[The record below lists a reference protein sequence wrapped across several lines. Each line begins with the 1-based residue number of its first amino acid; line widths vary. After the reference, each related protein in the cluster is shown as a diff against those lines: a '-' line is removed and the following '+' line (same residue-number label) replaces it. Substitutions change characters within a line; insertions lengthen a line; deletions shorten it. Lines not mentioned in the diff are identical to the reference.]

1 MAPVSAVLTD
11 IEGTTTPISFVKET
25 LFPYARRALDGFLA
39 DHGQEPEV
47 SACLTETRRLAAPG
61 EDAPAALRRWMDEDA
76 KVTPLKTLQGLI
88 WRQGFLDGRLRGHLW
103 PDVAPSLRA
112 WSRAGIGL
120 HVYSSGS
127 VAAQKLLFG
136 HSDAGDLSPLFGG
149 FFDTEVG
156 GKREA
161 ASYGAIA
168 RGLHLSPAEIL
179 FLSDVA
185 EELDAA
191 STAGLAT
198 CQLVREADGTQP
210 CDRHRQALDFPG
222 VAALFG
228 LPQPRAVAAQ

>member
-11 IEGTTTPISFVKET
+11 IEGTTSSIAFVKET
-25 LFPYARRALDGFLA
+25 LFPFAREALEGFLA

-47 SACLTETRRLAAPG
+47 TACLTEARRLAEPG
-61 EDAPAALRRWMDEDA
+61 EDAAAALRRWMAEDA

-88 WRQGFLDGRLRGHLW
+88 WRQGYLDGRIEGHLW
-103 PDVAPSLRA
+103 PDVAPCLRA
-112 WSRAGIGL
+112 WARAGIGL

-127 VAAQKLLFG
+127 VAAQKLIFG
-136 HSDAGDLSPLFGG
+136 HSAAGDLASLFTG
-149 FFDTEVG
+149 FFDTTTG

-168 RGLHLSPAEIL
+168 RGLHLPPESIL

-191 STAGLAT
+191 ATAGFQT

-210 CDRHRQALDFPG
+210 CDRHRQAVDFPG
-222 VAALFG
+222 VAGLFG
-228 LPQPRAVAAQ
+228 LPLPRAAAA